1 MTVALNS
8 GIMMQLIFFQVVY
21 FTALF
26 PYCILIIFFGRA
38 VTLKGAGEGLKHMF
52 TPDVSYGEQMFT
64 EPLHTRKR
72 FYLNLCTP

>member
-1 MTVALNS
+1 MKLDIKRS
-8 GIMMQLIFFQVVY
+8 ISSLQVVY

-52 TPDVSYGEQMFT
+52 TPDVSHAGQIHLPT
-64 EPLHTRKR
+64 H
-72 FYLNLCTP
+72 